1 MESKKLFG
9 LSSSVFFNSGE
20 ERYRWKGTR
29 TFRLSNREGEVVA
42 KFERKVWALRPDG
55 ILEVYE
61 LGKDIVH
68 IIVMTIVMVLYRVHM
83 EELGF

>member
-9 LSSSVFFNSGE
+9 LSSSVFFNYGE

-29 TFRLSNREGEVVA
+29 TFRLRNREVVA
-42 KFERKVWALRPDG
+42 KFERKVMALGRDG

-61 LGKDIVH
+61 LGKDIVDV
-68 IIVMTIVMVLYRVHM
+68 IVMTIVMVLYRVHM
-83 EELGF
+83 EESGF